1 MLYLWLSTHKSK
13 DRTLPLSHNVAAGE
27 MSSSPTLNSAKPI
40 FSTQPL
46 NPSLSHTCRQRV
58 TCRFCGT
65 GAGVVSVTI
74 PYVLRYLASELAA
87 MNIKPVS
94 HRQHA
99 AHSLPLLLS

>member
-1 MLYLWLSTHKSK
+1 MSRIFLPSVFRSHVQSALVP
-13 DRTLPLSHNVAAGE
+13 RTPLS
-27 MSSSPTLNSAKPI
+27 PR
-40 FSTQPL
+40 
-46 NPSLSHTCRQRV
+46 RQRV

-94 HRQHA
+94 SSGPAKRVVSHLNSPRSPFPSPPA
-99 AHSLPLLLS
+99 LNFKT